1 MYKSLDGDPMRILV
15 LGAGAIGGYYGGRLV
30 QQGADVTF
38 LVRPA
43 RRAVLERD
51 GLNIRSQYGDFH
63 APVKTVTRDEL
74 GGGHW
79 DIVLL
84 TSKAYDLESAIEAIR
99 PAVGPHTAV
108 LPLLNGMA
116 HIDKLNAAFGA
127 DRVLGGLAKII
138 VTLDKE
144 GTIQHLNDWCY
155 IKFGEQSGVMSE
167 RVQALQ
173 RAFPQGSVVASA
185 VPDIMHNLWEKLVHL
200 STVAT
205 VTTLLRAS
213 VGEIARVPGGTELF
227 YQVLSIHAE
236 VAAREGYPMTEAFLA
251 EYRQLFANPESA
263 YVPSILRDLEGK
275 SSIEGEHIV
284 GYMLGRVR
292 AHGLD
297 DTVHRL
303 CWMNLQAYEVRR
315 ATGRL

>member
-1 MYKSLDGDPMRILV
+1 MRILV
-15 LGAGAIGGYYGGRLV
+15 LGAGAIGGYSGGRLV

-43 RRAVLERD
+43 RQAILERD
-51 GLNIRSQYGDFH
+51 GLSIRSQFGDFN
-63 APVKTVTRDEL
+63 ARVKTVTQEEL
-74 GGGHW
+74 GSHW

-84 TSKAYDLESAIEAIR
+84 TSKAYDLDSAIEAIR
-99 PAVGPHTAV
+99 PAVGPDTAV
-108 LPLLNGMA
+108 LPLLNGME
-116 HIDKLNAAFGA
+116 HIDRLNAVFGA

-138 VTLDKE
+138 VTLDSE

-155 IKFGEQSGVMSE
+155 IKFGEQSGVMSD

-173 RAFPQGSVVASA
+173 RAFPQGGVVASA
-185 VPDIMHNLWEKLVHL
+185 VPDIMHSMWEKLVHL

-213 VGEIARVPGGTELF
+213 VGEIAQVPGGTELF
-227 YQVLSIHAE
+227 YRVLSLHAE
-236 VAAREGYPMTEAFLA
+236 VAAREGYPMTETFLA
-251 EYRQLFANPESA
+251 EYRQLFANKESA
-263 YVPSILRDLEGK
+263 YVPSILRDLERK
-275 SSIEGEHIV
+275 APIEGEHIV
-284 GYMLGRVR
+284 GYMLGRIR

-303 CWMNLQAYEVRR
+303 CWMGLKAYEVRR
-315 ATGRL
+315 AAGRL

>member
-1 MYKSLDGDPMRILV
+1 MRILV
-15 LGAGAIGGYYGGRLV
+15 LGAGAIGGYYGGRLA

-43 RRAVLERD
+43 RRAILERD

-63 APVKTVTRDEL
+63 APVKTVTQEVL
-74 GGGHW
+74 GGHW

-84 TSKAYDLESAIEAIR
+84 TSKAYDLDSAIEAIR
-99 PAVGPHTAV
+99 PAVGPNTAV

-138 VTLDKE
+138 VTLDSD

-155 IKFGEQSGVMSE
+155 IKFGEQSGVMSD

-185 VPDIMHNLWEKLVHL
+185 VPDIMRNLWEKLVHL

-227 YQVLSIHAE
+227 YHVLSIHAE

-251 EYRQLFANPESA
+251 EYRQLFANKESA
-263 YVPSILRDLEGK
+263 YVPSILRDLERK

-292 AHGLD
+292 AHGLA
-297 DTVHRL
+297 DTVHRI

>member
-1 MYKSLDGDPMRILV
+1 MRILV

-38 LVRPA
+38 LVRAA
-43 RRAVLERD
+43 RRAILERD

-63 APVKTVTRDEL
+63 APVKTVTQEEL
-74 GGGHW
+74 GGHW

-84 TSKAYDLESAIEAIR
+84 TSKAYDLDSAIEAIR
-99 PAVGPHTAV
+99 PAVGPDTAV

-127 DRVLGGLAKII
+127 ERVLGGLAKII
-138 VTLDKE
+138 VTLDSE

-155 IKFGEQSGVMSE
+155 IKFGEQSGILSE
-167 RVQALQ
+167 RVQTLQ
-173 RAFPQGSVVASA
+173 RAFPAEGVVASA
-185 VPDIMHNLWEKLVHL
+185 VPDIMRNMWEKLVHL

-213 VGEIARVPGGTELF
+213 VGEIAQVAGGTDLF
-227 YQVLSIHAE
+227 YQVLLIHAE

-251 EYRQLFANPESA
+251 EYRQLFANKASA
-263 YVPSILRDLEGK
+263 YVPSILRDLERK

-284 GYMLGRVR
+284 GYMLARVR

-303 CWMNLQAYEVRR
+303 CWMNLKAYELRH
-315 ATGRL
+315 ANGRL